1 LHLAHGETERPREG
15 GKIIK
20 DVIGKIC
27 TMHLRDDIVVV
38 NVGSVLEECGTVD
51 VEGRCREVELISPVA
66 TSGIT
71 RNDVE
76 RLNWVVEV
84 AEIEISISLGG

>member
-1 LHLAHGETERPREG
+1 MHLAHGETERPREG

-20 DVIGKIC
+20 DVIREIS
-27 TMHLRDDIVVV
+27 TVHLGNDIVVV
-38 NVGSVLEECGTVD
+38 DVGSVLEECGTVD
-51 VEGRCREVELISPVA
+51 VEGRCREVELVSPVA

-76 RLNWVVEV
+76 RLDWVVEV
-84 AEIEISISLGG
+84 AKIEISIGLGG